1 MFPREKRLQK
11 PRALLPACKPL
22 ASGTWVDVGSGDG
35 VFTQGL
41 LELAPGTTRVIG
53 FDRDRAMLS
62 RLLAWGEASSANQT
76 IRAVQGDFTQSL
88 PFRDVGGLIAA
99 NAVHFV
105 PDPSKLAV
113 LGHFLSALAPGGQLI
128 VVEYNAGRGNPAVPF
143 PRRDVGMGAVDWSKP
158 GSKAVRV
165 AARAPSSF
173 LGEMVAISGFRPM
186 EP

>member
-1 MFPREKRLQK
+1 VFPREKRLQK

-41 LELAPGTTRVIG
+41 LEVAGGSTRVIG

-76 IRAVQGDFTQSL
+76 IRAVQGDFTQTL
-88 PFRDVGGLIAA
+88 PFRDLGGLIAA
-99 NAVHFV
+99 NALHFV
-105 PDPSKLAV
+105 PDPRKLAV

-128 VVEYNAGRGNPAVPF
+128 LVEYNAGRGNPAVPF
-143 PRRDVGMGAVDWSKP
+143 PRRDVEWEQLMVEAGFE
-158 GSKAVRV
+158 AVRV
-165 AARAPSSF
+165 AARVPSSF
-173 LGEMVAISGFRPM
+173 LGEMVALSGIRPAAR
-186 EP
+186 

>member
-143 PRRDVGMGAVDWSKP
+143 PRPESEWARLVGQAGFER
-158 GSKAVRV
+158 VRV